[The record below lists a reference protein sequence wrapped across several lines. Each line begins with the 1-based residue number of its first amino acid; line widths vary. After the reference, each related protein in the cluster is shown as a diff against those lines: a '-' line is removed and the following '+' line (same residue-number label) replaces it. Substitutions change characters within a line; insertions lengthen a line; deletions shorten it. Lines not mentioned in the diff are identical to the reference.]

1 MIETRTLV
9 RECVQGYV
17 FWSLFQGLGPMI
29 WFYPLN
35 ELELSGYEI
44 FAVTFFAPVLVGIP
58 GVLKLLQNRWMLGIL
73 RMATVGS
80 LASFQASTT
89 LIRLAILALGTGAA
103 MLVFTVTLWSKDS
116 RIRCHTF
123 WGIILGFMS
132 FVTSRVWFVSFVPTW
147 WSIGA
152 IAALDHIISG
162 ADISEVKESPSKTID
177 RPYWLPTA
185 IGFGSLLYLTHW
197 CFGESSL
204 VLRWV
209 VKGYPDHGPAPYPWG
224 SFILIDLGLGVLIMS
239 WSWMTK
245 SKIWWIVGL
254 ISILILYYLPT
265 WIGFMGGLALSIF
278 TMSIWPVLV
287 DRMTLC
293 PPARSMFVVMVTYL
307 VQIFFFVWTVAYNF
321 VPGGVYTREHTDY
334 LIAAVMIGIFIGM
347 FIGGEYN
354 SHTAFPCDNKKQVP
368 FNKIRTVTVLIVCI
382 GLLGYGMRYS
392 DNQIKQPEKKN
403 EKEFSAAIWTF
414 HFGYDNKGW
423 PSMDR
428 AAKLFKDT
436 DIGKQEGSNET
447 IAFSDVKCVDHCGQ
461 SCCLY
466 CDTCNKLI
474 CFKCITKVHNGHEFI
489 EEDDYIKGKVEMT
502 PKQQSRIK
510 FEISKE
516 YTTDLNHIHFIA
528 VCSDGS
534 MWMGDG
540 FKSKLQHVILK
551 ENRTEIILSRNT
563 MIYGMAKSHLNNIL
577 VTTGETKVKLINT
590 MTGQLTD
597 SRYDVKPLTASSI
610 HVTSDHRVIIGA
622 KSPGRLFPATGRR
635 VVIAMDPKGQQLK
648 EYEHDNHKKQRLFNL
663 PRFLTSTKH
672 NKRLFTYPKFIAS
685 TSNGNICVVDWLDDD
700 YRSRVVV
707 LSQGGDI
714 LGIYTGHPDVNTGS
728 NSFIAQGIL
737 TTPLDNIVLT
747 DLGNHL
753 LHILTDQGQFITYFN
768 LRDMGII
775 RPCLA
780 LSTSGTI
787 FLGCRSEKSSPET
800 TKAKLYELEYSGF

>member
-73 RMATVGS
+73 RLATVGS

-103 MLVFTVTLWSKDS
+103 MLIFTVTLWSKDS

-123 WGIILGFMS
+123 WGIILGFLS
-132 FVTSRVWFVSFVPTW
+132 FVSCRVWFVSFVPTW
-147 WSIGA
+147 WSNQTNSIVIGIGA
-152 IAALDHIISG
+152 IAVLDHIISG
-162 ADISEVKESPSKTID
+162 SDISEVKESPSKTTD

-224 SFILIDLGLGVLIMS
+224 AFILIGLGLGVLIMS
-239 WSWMTK
+239 WSRLTR

-254 ISILILYYLPT
+254 ISILMLYYLPT
-265 WIGFMGGLALSIF
+265 WMGFIGGLGLSIF
-278 TMSIWPVLV
+278 TMSIWSVLV
-287 DRMTLC
+287 DRLTLC

-354 SHTAFPCDNKKQVP
+354 SHTAFPCDNKKPVP
-368 FNKIRTVTVLIVCI
+368 FNKIRTVTVLIMCI

-403 EKEFSAAIWTF
+403 EREFSAAIWTF

-423 PSMDR
+423 PSMER
-428 AAKLFKDT
+428 AANLFKDT
-436 DIGKQEGSNET
+436 GADVITLLESDASKPFLGNNDLGMWFGEKLGMYVDFGPATKDHTWGNLLLSKYPIVKSTHHLLPSPHGELAPAITATVNISGNLVDFVVTHMGNHRDRLDRKLQAKFLAKELTVCENPVIFLGYVTSAPHSPEYNDLIKAGNVKDIDET
-447 IAFSDVKCVDHCGQ
+447 DYDRWCEYIMYRGLKRLGYARITHAGLSDTEIQ
-461 SCCLY
+461 
-466 CDTCNKLI
+466 
-474 CFKCITKVHNGHEFI
+474 
-489 EEDDYIKGKVEMT
+489 MA
-502 PKQQSRIK
+502 K
-510 FEISKE
+510 FEIPEDPKNYKDNTRVITDSSRVNKE
-516 YTTDLNHIHFIA
+516 VHFNHKF
-528 VCSDGS
+528 GK
-534 MWMGDG
+534 
-540 FKSKLQHVILK
+540 FKSGHRNLK
-551 ENRTEIILSRNT
+551 TH
-563 MIYGMAKSHLNNIL
+563 GFH
-577 VTTGETKVKLINT
+577 
-590 MTGQLTD
+590 
-597 SRYDVKPLTASSI
+597 
-610 HVTSDHRVIIGA
+610 
-622 KSPGRLFPATGRR
+622 
-635 VVIAMDPKGQQLK
+635 MDTPK
-648 EYEHDNHKKQRLFNL
+648 YFL
-663 PRFLTSTKH
+663 P
-672 NKRLFTYPKFIAS
+672 
-685 TSNGNICVVDWLDDD
+685 
-700 YRSRVVV
+700 
-707 LSQGGDI
+707 
-714 LGIYTGHPDVNTGS
+714 
-728 NSFIAQGIL
+728 
-737 TTPLDNIVLT
+737 
-747 DLGNHL
+747 
-753 LHILTDQGQFITYFN
+753 
-768 LRDMGII
+768 
-775 RPCLA
+775 
-780 LSTSGTI
+780 
-787 FLGCRSEKSSPET
+787 
-800 TKAKLYELEYSGF
+800 

>member
-58 GVLKLLQNRWMLGIL
+58 GVLKLVQNRWMLGIL
-73 RMATVGS
+73 RLATVGS

-103 MLVFTVTLWSKDS
+103 MLIFTVTLWSKDS
-116 RIRCHTF
+116 RIRYSA
-123 WGIILGFMS
+123 IIR
-132 FVTSRVWFVSFVPTW
+132 VTKYLQLCS
-147 WSIGA
+147 
-152 IAALDHIISG
+152 
-162 ADISEVKESPSKTID
+162 DISEVKESSSKTTD

-224 SFILIDLGLGVLIMS
+224 SLILMGLGLGVLVMS

-245 SKIWWIVGL
+245 SKIWWIGGL
-254 ISILILYYLPT
+254 ISILMLYYLPT
-265 WIGFMGGLALSIF
+265 WMGFMGGLGLSIY

-287 DRMTLC
+287 DRLTLC

-368 FNKIRTVTVLIVCI
+368 FNKIRTVTVLIMCI

-403 EKEFSAAIWTF
+403 EREFSAAIWTF

-423 PSMDR
+423 PSMER

-436 DIGKQEGSNET
+436 GADVITLLESDASKPFLGNNDLGMWFGEKLGMYVDFGPATKDHTWGNLILSKYPIVKSTHHLLPSPHGELAPAITATVNISGNLVDFVVTHMGNHRDRLDRKLQAKFLAKELTECENPVIFLGYVTSAPHSPEYNDLIKAGNVKDIDET
-447 IAFSDVKCVDHCGQ
+447 DYDRWCEYIMYRGLKRLGYARITHAGLSDTEIQ
-461 SCCLY
+461 
-466 CDTCNKLI
+466 
-474 CFKCITKVHNGHEFI
+474 
-489 EEDDYIKGKVEMT
+489 MA
-502 PKQQSRIK
+502 K
-510 FEISKE
+510 FEIPEDPKNYKDNTRVITDSSRVNKE
-516 YTTDLNHIHFIA
+516 VHFNHKF
-528 VCSDGS
+528 GK
-534 MWMGDG
+534 
-540 FKSKLQHVILK
+540 FKSGHRNLK
-551 ENRTEIILSRNT
+551 TH
-563 MIYGMAKSHLNNIL
+563 GFH
-577 VTTGETKVKLINT
+577 
-590 MTGQLTD
+590 
-597 SRYDVKPLTASSI
+597 
-610 HVTSDHRVIIGA
+610 
-622 KSPGRLFPATGRR
+622 
-635 VVIAMDPKGQQLK
+635 MDTPK
-648 EYEHDNHKKQRLFNL
+648 YFL
-663 PRFLTSTKH
+663 P
-672 NKRLFTYPKFIAS
+672 
-685 TSNGNICVVDWLDDD
+685 
-700 YRSRVVV
+700 
-707 LSQGGDI
+707 
-714 LGIYTGHPDVNTGS
+714 
-728 NSFIAQGIL
+728 
-737 TTPLDNIVLT
+737 
-747 DLGNHL
+747 
-753 LHILTDQGQFITYFN
+753 
-768 LRDMGII
+768 
-775 RPCLA
+775 
-780 LSTSGTI
+780 
-787 FLGCRSEKSSPET
+787 
-800 TKAKLYELEYSGF
+800 